1 MGGYT
6 LAEIRTARSLLFVPG
21 NRADRFAKAMTAGAD
36 IVVIDLEDA
45 VGADEKD
52 TARAHAEA
60 WLAAGNRATMLRI
73 NATGTPWHDD
83 DLALI
88 DDYGPA
94 VMLPKSEGAEQ
105 VDRVGASHLAGVAVV
120 ALVET
125 AAGVLA
131 APALAAHDRVAR
143 LAFGSIDLGAQLGVD
158 PDDRTAL
165 LHARSALVIACAAV
179 GCAPPI
185 DGVTTAVDNLRVLS
199 DDVDYARRLGMT
211 AKLCIHPQ
219 QVAAVHAAMTPSADL
234 VEWAQKV
241 MAVAESDGSAIAVDG
256 QMIDKPVVDRA
267 RAILADVRCTG
278 SASARQAVALPG
290 ARCTGIDPK
299 RQR

>member
-1 MGGYT
+1 MSGYT
-6 LAEIRTARSLLFVPG
+6 LAQIRTARSLLFVPG

-52 TARAHAEA
+52 TARAHAGA
-60 WLAAGNRATMLRI
+60 WLAAGNRAMLRI
-73 NATGTPWHDD
+73 NATGTPWHED
-83 DLALI
+83 DLGLI

-125 AAGVLA
+125 AAGILA

-143 LAFGSIDLGAQLGVD
+143 LAFGSIDLGAQLRVD

-165 LHARSALVIACAAV
+165 LHARSALVIACAAA

-185 DGVTTAVDNLRVLS
+185 DGVTTAVDNLQALS

-211 AKLCIHPQ
+211 AKLCIHPRQ
-219 QVAAVHAAMTPSADL
+219 IAAVHAAMAPSADL

-267 RAILADVRCTG
+267 RAILADAQCTG
-278 SASARQAVALPG
+278 SSPTRQP
-290 ARCTGIDPK
+290 
-299 RQR
+299 